1 MAIPTKEKNK
11 KLKATLSGGPMA
23 AEIALKKLK
32 RKGKSLLI
40 FSSDEGPRIPTGG
53 LRAHIQ
59 GMTLSLSRANK
70 RRHMYVTTNAKKG
83 KIITDGHSRWTALQS
98 RT

>member
-70 RRHMYVTTNAKKG
+70 RRHMYVTTNTKKG